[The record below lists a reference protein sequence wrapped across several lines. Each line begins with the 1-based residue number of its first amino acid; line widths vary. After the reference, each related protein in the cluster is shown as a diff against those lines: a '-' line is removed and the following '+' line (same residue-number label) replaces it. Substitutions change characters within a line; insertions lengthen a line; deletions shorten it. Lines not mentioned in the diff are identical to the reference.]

1 MRTAEPVKHLSD
13 GAAKTSHSRFRS
25 AATSSGQIHTV
36 CVRRFLYVP
45 LSASAALRAFLPVAF
60 CCDPLRTVADYRAV
74 RNLSRSVSFRRNCRS
89 ARRAGLNNPP
99 HRCSWR
105 AFRHR
110 WGKGYEF
117 VLIVWK
123 LSPRS
128 PIRRISRKSRCDM

>member
-13 GAAKTSHSRFRS
+13 GAAKTSHSRF
-25 AATSSGQIHTV
+25 
-36 CVRRFLYVP
+36 LYVP
-45 LSASAALRAFLPVAF
+45 LSASAALRAFLPVGF

-123 LSPRS
+123 LSRGALFVEY
-128 PIRRISRKSRCDM
+128 RG